1 MQSHVT
7 FKLNSHAAVGR
18 RTPRP
23 RAASDDSGLMSQRL
37 LLGLLF
43 AAVDA
48 KRCEG
53 SSVSICVHSSGASR
67 CRPRFEQ
74 LPPPLVHDKDA
85 SQLIVRRTLLLR
97 GGATVGPFK
106 LGPLVLDV
114 KMGPLYCVYL
124 NAVAGSLYALSLLGL
139 DPALPDPTE
148 KYWQTPQTPTT
159 KCILQYFALTLLWIN
174 GFMIYAICCLNAP
187 APGLLKFQTFGW
199 ASVLALIFVQVRNYG
214 FTAQQDTLGIM
225 LTLLGLSAYLGY
237 AP

>member
-1 MQSHVT
+1 
-7 FKLNSHAAVGR
+7 
-18 RTPRP
+18 
-23 RAASDDSGLMSQRL
+23 MSQHL
-37 LLGLLF
+37 LLGLL
-43 AAVDA
+43 AAAADA
-48 KRCEG
+48 RQREG
-53 SSVSICVHSSGASR
+53 CMSSCLHACSASR
-67 CRPRFEQ
+67 CRPLLPREQ
-74 LPPPLVHDKDA
+74 LPPLLVQDSGA
-85 SQLIVRRTLLLR
+85 SRMVGRTLLLR
-97 GGATVGPFK
+97 GGATVGPIK
-106 LGPLVLDV
+106 LGPLIIDV

-124 NAVAGSLYALSLLGL
+124 NAIAGTLYALSLLGL

-187 APGLLKFQTFGW
+187 PSGLLKFQTFGW
-199 ASVLALIFVQVRNYG
+199 ASVLGLIYVQVKNYG